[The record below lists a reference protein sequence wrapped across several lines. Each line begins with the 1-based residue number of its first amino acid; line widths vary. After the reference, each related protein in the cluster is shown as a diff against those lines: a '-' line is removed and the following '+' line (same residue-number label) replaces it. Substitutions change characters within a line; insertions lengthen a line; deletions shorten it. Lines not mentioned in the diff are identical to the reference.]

1 MERLLRYLIC
11 NFKRKAIMEVFTI
24 LLLGLPPYIMDR
36 FLKQKGFH
44 DLVYVLLFIPV
55 TLGSYRFGV
64 FGGIIYSLL
73 YGFGIYWNDMNLTL
87 NLKEFLSGHLNVI
100 ELFVTTFLL
109 ASGVST
115 GILASKLKAQREDIE
130 RANQKLKEMSF
141 RDPLTG
147 MGNSRAF
154 WENLQRCCEQSL
166 ELNQP
171 MALVIADI
179 DNFKKFNDTLGHLE
193 GDALLAQ
200 VSEIIRANV
209 RAADFPCRYGGD
221 EIGIILPNC
230 DRDMAE
236 SVVSRLMVALGTFF
250 LGVMRDRG
258 IRVSISVGIAVLPE
272 DGISPRA
279 LVAAADKAMYNAK
292 KVPGNYCCFASPN
305 KS

>member
-1 MERLLRYLIC
+1 MKASLEYLRFSGRNRLR
-11 NFKRKAIMEVFTI
+11 EVIGIF
-24 LLLGLPPYIMDR
+24 LLGIPPYIMDR
-36 FLKQKGFH
+36 LWKHSGLH
-44 DLVYVLLFIPV
+44 DLTYVLLFLPV
-55 TLGSYRFGV
+55 SLGSYRFGV
-64 FGGIIYSLL
+64 IGGIVYSLL
-73 YGFGIYWNDMNLTL
+73 YGVGIYWNDKNFTFNLH
-87 NLKEFLSGHLNVI
+87 EFLSGNLNII
-100 ELFVTTFLL
+100 ELFVTAFLL

-115 GILASKLKAQREDIE
+115 GILASKLRAQREDIE
-130 RANQKLKEMSF
+130 KANQKLKEMSF

-154 WENLQRCCEQSL
+154 WENLERCCEQAL

-221 EIGIILPNC
+221 EMGIILPNC

-250 LGVMRDRG
+250 LGVMKDRG
-258 IRVSISVGIAVLPE
+258 IRVSISIGIAVLPE

-279 LVAAADKAMYNAK
+279 LVAAADRAMYKAK
-292 KVPGNYCCFASPN
+292 QIPGNYCCFASPN